1 MGNFCKQYEKEYIK
15 ITMLKHEETF
25 RNQVHEL
32 HRLYRVQKKLMKDVK
47 ADLKRQRVS
56 TCLQSNK
63 EKWNADKEK
72 APHQL
77 HNSCPEEESNLEL
90 TLAIGSRRKM
100 KLLSTE
106 TLEQVSP
113 CLQLSLVL

>member
-32 HRLYRVQKKLMKDVK
+32 HRLYRVQKKLMKD
-47 ADLKRQRVS
+47 LKRQRVS
-56 TCLQSNK
+56 SGLQSNK
-63 EKWNADKEK
+63 EKRNADKEK
-72 APHQL
+72 APYQL